1 MLSSLYLNLSDLHL
15 KKSLLWEWTRQWGRV
30 LVKNGEYM
38 STRVET
44 LSSSMQ
50 VMLANHPKEP
60 LVDRKNA
67 FWIHSRQ
74 CSLVDWVLV
83 GVVLVAYEQS
93 SCIPVMGAWWLG
105 NMCKTRS
112 FPCILGDLKNTG
124 LRQWFLITPP
134 EDSFVIVRKKLCLRL
149 RISTVL

>member
-1 MLSSLYLNLSDLHL
+1 M
-15 KKSLLWEWTRQWGRV
+15 
-30 LVKNGEYM
+30 VKNGEYM

-60 LVDRKNA
+60 LVDRKKA

-93 SCIPVMGAWWLG
+93 SCIPRDG
-105 NMCKTRS
+105 
-112 FPCILGDLKNTG
+112 G
-124 LRQWFLITPP
+124 LM
-134 EDSFVIVRKKLCLRL
+134 VG
-149 RISTVL
+149 